1 MVWTNLFL
9 HCRICWIR
17 RLKLRGLLY
26 VTRSR
31 TFIMNSVN
39 LENYIWIYVYE
50 DGWEQDG
57 VLLETYSLRILDSLL
72 NTLFGEGLINFGM
85 VLLKVPSISVSQ
97 YLKVSEFL
105 RLGSSLF
112 HSMIVAGKKVFLKL
126 RLVLNSEILAW
137 FLICVAIVSFFLH
150 FLDLHR

>member
-1 MVWTNLFL
+1 
-9 HCRICWIR
+9 
-17 RLKLRGLLY
+17 
-26 VTRSR
+26 
-31 TFIMNSVN
+31 MNSVN

-50 DGWEQDG
+50 DDWEQDG

-97 YLKVSEFL
+97 YLKVSEFF

-137 FLICVAIVSFFLH
+137 FLICVAIVSFFFTFWIYIGNRIRKIGAITAVWPWIFLVKNYKLAH
-150 FLDLHR
+150 FLKR

>member
-1 MVWTNLFL
+1 M
-9 HCRICWIR
+9 
-17 RLKLRGLLY
+17 
-26 VTRSR
+26 
-31 TFIMNSVN
+31 N

-112 HSMIVAGKKVFLKL
+112 HSMIVAGKKVF
-126 RLVLNSEILAW
+126 
-137 FLICVAIVSFFLH
+137 
-150 FLDLHR
+150 